1 MKNVMTNGF
10 CELNEQEMMMT
21 DGGWNPVTALTNFLK
36 ETDPFKLYETQA
48 SEDAATAHAAYE
60 QWVCENS
67 YANLTTPKHYQ
78 EVTGADYS
86 WKPGYAIPK

>member
-1 MKNVMTNGF
+1 MRLWAYSF
-10 CELNEQEMMMT
+10 F
-21 DGGWNPVTALTNFLK
+21 DALSCGVALK